1 MKIIIFDLGDTLEHT
16 VQGKD
21 ILMSGA
27 KELLSEIQNMHDH
40 NGDSPA
46 LALVS
51 DFDKPAEEYYALL
64 QTLGIDNSFE
74 RITLSNE
81 IGVMKPDEKIFRA
94 AIDKI
99 QKGLSYQNAIF
110 ITEEKQHTTAVRKL
124 VMMAIKLKVAEEENG
139 EANSLLEMIPL

>member
-51 DFDKPAEEYYALL
+51 DLINQPKSIMRFYRLL
-64 QTLGIDNSFE
+64 
-74 RITLSNE
+74 
-81 IGVMKPDEKIFRA
+81 V
-94 AIDKI
+94 
-99 QKGLSYQNAIF
+99 
-110 ITEEKQHTTAVRKL
+110 
-124 VMMAIKLKVAEEENG
+124 
-139 EANSLLEMIPL
+139 